1 MLSPSGSAARTRS
14 GGPIKRR
21 AGQPIGGDHLDAV
34 GRIERGLSGGV
45 VHRSRGTAMVAAAY
59 AAEVESSWSW
69 VSIQISPSAFSSSYQ
84 RE

>member
-34 GRIERGLSGGV
+34 GRIERGLSEELSTD
-45 VHRSRGTAMVAAAY
+45 REAPAMVAAAY